1 MQKLAKQPD
10 FRGSYTRT
18 PNQTVTKSKKR
29 LKCDLAD
36 VKIVTTLNVWRP
48 MPDKTTLL
56 VEDHAILRDGL
67 RLLLEKSGGF
77 EIVAESGNG
86 QDAVVLALK
95 HSPDLILIDIS
106 MPGKNGTEA
115 IPLIRNRLPDAK
127 IIVLT
132 MHRTEEYV
140 RASLAA
146 GANGYVLKE
155 DTQVELLSA
164 IEKVFAGETYLSS
177 GVCSHVV
184 SGFLTNHQASPATAD
199 EPVSWDLLTIR
210 EREVLKLVAEGKR
223 NKEIA
228 TYLSISIKT
237 VEKHRAGVMKKL
249 GANNISELTAFA
261 IRKGL
266 VFSD

>member
-1 MQKLAKQPD
+1 
-10 FRGSYTRT
+10 
-18 PNQTVTKSKKR
+18 
-29 LKCDLAD
+29 
-36 VKIVTTLNVWRP
+36 

-56 VEDHAILRDGL
+56 IEDHAILRDGL
-67 RLLLEKSGGF
+67 RLLLQQTGGF
-77 EIVAESGNG
+77 EIVAEADNG
-86 QDAVVLALK
+86 RDAVALAIK
-95 HSPDLILIDIS
+95 HRPALILTDIS
-106 MPGKNGTEA
+106 MPGINGTEM
-115 IPLIRNRLPDAK
+115 IPLIRSRLPDAK

-155 DTQVELLSA
+155 DSQVELLRA
-164 IEKVFAGETYLSS
+164 IEQVFSGQTYLSS
-177 GVCSHVV
+177 GICGQVV
-184 SGFLTNHQASPATAD
+184 SGFLNNRQTSAAATD
-199 EPVSWDLLTIR
+199 EPVSWDLMTLR

-237 VEKHRAGVMKKL
+237 VEKHRASVMRKL
-249 GANNISELTAFA
+249 GASNVSELTAFA

-266 VFSD
+266 ISSN